1 MIRFLVVLAMFALV
15 LTGRLLIVGMI
26 LLALILETK

>member
-1 MIRFLVVLAMFALV
+1 MIRFLVVLAIFALV
-15 LTGRLLIVGMI
+15 FTGRLLIVGMI